1 MIAKAHD
8 VQPSSAKTAE
18 TPRKW
23 ALADGRLGRGRGS
36 SLGAHVGRGG
46 NRHVGVLV
54 HHTGLGFRTGE
65 AFGGEGRSE
74 DHVDR
79 AAEVLGD
86 EAAELRGVGARER
99 ASDVEQK
106 AGVSARACLVGGVK
120 REHRDL
126 RDGIARCDAG
136 NSVADG
142 SEIVH
147 EMAPLQPGGLNG
159 CIGFQYIANREKGC
173 AGGGN
178 CERRR
183 TGARA

>member
-36 SLGAHVGRGG
+36 GLSAGVGRGG
-46 NRHVGVLV
+46 NCHVGILV
-54 HHTGLGFRTGE
+54 HHAGLGFRTGE
-65 AFGGEGRSE
+65 VFDGEGRAE

-99 ASDVEQK
+99 APDVEQK
-106 AGVSARACLVGGVK
+106 AGVPARACLVGGVK
-120 REHRDL
+120 REYRDL
-126 RDGIARCDAG
+126 RDGIAWRDAG
-136 NSVADG
+136 NGVTDG

-147 EMAPLQPGGLNG
+147 EMAPLQPGGLG
-159 CIGFQYIANREKGC
+159 DCVGFQYIAYREDGR
-173 AGGGN
+173 AGGGLS
-178 CERRR
+178 
-183 TGARA
+183 

>member
-8 VQPSSAKTAE
+8 VQPSSVKTAE

-23 ALADGRLGRGRGS
+23 ALADGRLGCGRGNGLS
-36 SLGAHVGRGG
+36 AGVGCGG
-46 NRHVGVLV
+46 NRHIGVLV
-54 HHTGLGFRTGE
+54 RHTGLDFRTGE
-65 AFGGEGRSE
+65 VLGGEGRAE

-106 AGVSARACLVGGVK
+106 AGVSARACLIRGVK

-126 RDGIARCDAG
+126 RDGIAWRDAG
-136 NSVADG
+136 NGVADG

-147 EMAPLQPGGLNG
+147 EMAPLQPGGLDG
-159 CIGFQYIANREKGC
+159 CVGFQYIANREKGR
-173 AGGGN
+173 AGGGLS
-178 CERRR
+178 
-183 TGARA
+183 

>member
-23 ALADGRLGRGRGS
+23 ALADWRLGRGWGS
-36 SLGAHVGRGG
+36 GLSAGVGRGG
-46 NRHVGVLV
+46 NRHVGILV
-54 HHTGLGFRTGE
+54 HHTGLGLRTGE
-65 AFGGEGRSE
+65 VFGGEGRAE

-106 AGVSARACLVGGVK
+106 AGVPARVCLVGGVK
-120 REHRDL
+120 REYRDL

-147 EMAPLQPGGLNG
+147 EMAPLQPGGLGN
-159 CIGFQYIANREKGC
+159 CVGFQYIANREKEC
-173 AGGGN
+173 AGGGLS
-178 CERRR
+178 
-183 TGARA
+183 

>member
-1 MIAKAHD
+1 MIAKAHA

-23 ALADGRLGRGRGS
+23 ALADGRLGRGRGNCLS
-36 SLGAHVGRGG
+36 VHVGRGG

-54 HHTGLGFRTGE
+54 HHAGLGFRTCE
-65 AFGGEGRSE
+65 VLGGERRSE
-74 DHVDR
+74 DHVDC

-106 AGVSARACLVGGVK
+106 AGVPARACLVGGVK
-120 REHRDL
+120 REYRCL
-126 RDGIARCDAG
+126 RDGIARRDAG

-147 EMAPLQPGGLNG
+147 EMAPLQPGGLDG
-159 CIGFQYIANREKGC
+159 CVGFQYIANREKGRV
-173 AGGGN
+173 GGGLS
-178 CERRR
+178 
-183 TGARA
+183 